1 VSGMAFFIVGVVV
14 VSMPPGAAQERD
26 KELSGSIVLLLV
38 VGEVLLMECRR
49 DFNGFPGLYR
59 R

>member
-14 VSMPPGAAQERD
+14 MSIPPGAAQERD

-38 VGEVLLMECRR
+38 VGEVFVRCL
-49 DFNGFPGLYR
+49 
-59 R
+59 